1 MIYKFKRWMYLPYV
15 TEVFINANTDKEAL
29 ETFNQIN
36 LKTLSWKECGMIP
49 LRMTYEVVKDV
60 KVKDTTH
67 RTVDKFREES

>member
-15 TEVFINANTDKEAL
+15 TEVFINADTDKEAL
-29 ETFNQIN
+29 ETFYQIN
-36 LKTLSWKECGMIP
+36 LKTLSWKECGMTS